1 MILIVN
7 GERRETEARQIASL
21 LAEME
26 VTGTQLAIAVNHGVV
41 PRTRWG
47 EVELR
52 DGDAIEIISPRQGG

>member
-1 MILIVN
+1 MVLIVN
-7 GERRETEARQIASL
+7 GERRETESRRIAGL

-26 VTGTQLAIAVNHGVV
+26 FTGTQLAIAVNRSVV
-41 PRTRWG
+41 PRARWS